1 MTNIKNMFIGAIL
14 IFLPTISF
22 ADNNRYAAISHIDSN
37 FASQG
42 FCAYLFKA
50 DNGTGAMGSS
60 FNELEL
66 SLRANDVFGQPISSH
81 LLKIE
86 AFGDSN
92 STRTTFSL
100 LETECIEGLHEFEIT
115 NVREKQNNGKQLEL
129 PLYLFSAHNPK
140 LARMKI
146 QSEPGADIIHRN
158 FIGTW
163 VTDPVLC
170 AHPQIED
177 DSQFILKIAGDT
189 VRLNGW
195 MMTYTESFP
204 NLKLAD
210 NEDMNT
216 PEAFGG
222 MANFFQ
228 FSPDYSQS
236 SGTRESFY
244 RIIDNKL
251 MMGEAG
257 LEFISCNPHV
267 QKRDLR
273 Q

>member
-267 QKRDLR
+267 PKRDLR